1 MSFCDIRGETIN
13 LGSFI
18 RYTGTGTISKVI
30 DLKEEDKQFWVKL
43 EEPALWY
50 SADSL
55 EVVNEK
61 DLINVEGLDKDTL
74 DKVQDLKDGFE
85 ELNAN
90 LADIQGCEGG
100 G

>member
-61 DLINVEGLDKDTL
+61 DLVNVEGLDKDTL